1 MKQSQINIPIN
12 EKRKFKYLILPNKI
26 KCVIIQDVD
35 DIANVSVSIKAGSA
49 DEPYDCMGLA
59 HFLEHML
66 FLGTNKYKKE
76 SYYNEILNKL
86 GGSSNAYTALFETVY
101 YFNVIN
107 PLDNNTNKTNL
118 ETMLDI
124 FSQFFIDPLFN
135 EDSVEREIN
144 AIESEHKKNL
154 NEPLWIGRQ
163 IIYNLSEKKSGINR
177 FTTGTKKSLGIDS
190 NNLKPS
196 FKKLRNKM
204 IEFYNSYYCSN
215 NMCLTIQS
223 NEDIETVEKYI
234 DQYFSIIPMKK
245 AKKNNI
251 IKFNKFSKFTQEYQ
265 LIPSNDSND
274 IIYFWQVPT
283 INSFFNNKAINIVND
298 IIEYNGPN
306 NLENILKKKGLC
318 NYIYTWYLT
327 EGIYMLKVN
336 ISNLHNIENQIN
348 FINIIVANYFNNFL
362 PNLDWNKYYLY
373 EKNKYKTNYNY
384 NDIIENS
391 ELVNIISNNLH
402 YYEPKYVYSGNYLII
417 SKDNENNINSIKK
430 LVAMLHFNKV
440 NIIYST
446 HNILDKNAASKFIKD
461 KYYFNKYG
469 KINKT
474 FIKDIFIKDI
484 FIKDIKFS
492 IDIDIDFLN
501 IKPTIKTIS
510 SKFKI
515 PSKYK
520 NIWYGGTMK
529 TFEPVV
535 SGFIFIYK
543 NTLINNIDKYVC
555 TVIACNL
562 LNHYIAEIFTQQFE
576 LGYTVF
582 FSLNNDGIITISING
597 LNYKYKE
604 FFYNVLDKIK
614 NINLNKTIVDI
625 TIDKIKN
632 DFINITK
639 MSPWDYSYIL
649 INTIQYKYNYNYIN
663 LINSISNLLKL
674 NYIDIISNHIKI
686 ITNISD
692 LPSKIAIYGNI
703 LQADLPI
710 IKSTIS
716 NKIISKPSPITNI
729 TVKHPNKNEINKLI
743 MYAFPCGSAVPF
755 NPKDSSIAIILSML
769 LDQPSYQQL
778 RTINQLGYLVKSYLY
793 TNNFNFYI
801 VIKIQTDLN
810 IKFVENKIV
819 EFLDWFKKYLN
830 TLDIKIFED
839 IKKSATALV
848 KNKPT
853 SIDEYVNSYIGEIKY
868 NTYIF
873 NKSEQLIK
881 YIDKIQLLDIINLYK
896 KLVKK
901 KFIIKII

>member
-1 MKQSQINIPIN
+1 MKHSQINIPIN

-35 DIANVSVSIKAGSA
+35 DISNVSMSIKVGSA
-49 DEPYDCMGLA
+49 DESNDCMGLA

-76 SYYNEILNKL
+76 SYFNEIINNF
-86 GGSSNAYTALFETVY
+86 GGSCNAYTALFETVY
-101 YFNVIN
+101 FFNIIN
-107 PLDNNTNKTNL
+107 STHNKTKKTNL
-118 ETMLDI
+118 EIVLDI
-124 FSQFFIDPLFN
+124 FSQFFIEPLFN

-163 IIYNLSEKKSGINR
+163 IIYNLSKKNSGVNR
-177 FTTGTKKSLGIDS
+177 FTTGTKKSLGVD
-190 NNLKPS
+190 NNSASS

-204 IEFYNSYYCSN
+204 IEFYNSYYCSD

-223 NEDIETVEKYI
+223 NEDIETIEKYI

-251 IKFNKFSKFTQEYQ
+251 IPFEKFEKFTQEYQ
-265 LIPSNDSND
+265 LIPSTDSNE
-274 IIYFWQVPT
+274 IYYFWQVPS
-283 INSFFNNKAINIVND
+283 INSYFNNKVINIVND

-306 NLENILKKKGLC
+306 NLQNILKKEGLC

-327 EGIYMLKVN
+327 EGIYILKIN
-336 ISNLHNIENQIN
+336 ISNLHNIKNQIMK
-348 FINIIVANYFNNFL
+348 INIIVANYFNNFL
-362 PNLDWNKYYLY
+362 PNLDWKKYYLY
-373 EKNKYKTNYNY
+373 EKNKYETNYNY
-384 NDIIENS
+384 NDIIDNA

-402 YYEPKYVYSGNYLII
+402 YYEPINVYSGNFLII

-446 HNILDKNAASKFIKD
+446 HTILDKNAASKFIKD
-461 KYYFNKYG
+461 KYYSNKYG
-469 KINKT
+469 KLNNT
-474 FIKDIFIKDI
+474 FLDTTQYNIPI
-484 FIKDIKFS
+484 FS
-492 IDIDIDFLN
+492 IDLDINFLN
-501 IKPTIKTIS
+501 IKPIINKIS

-543 NTLINNIDKYVC
+543 KKLINNIDTQVL
-555 TVIACNL
+555 TIIACNL

-576 LGYTVF
+576 LGYTAY

-604 FFYNVLDKIK
+604 FFYSVLDKIK

-639 MSPWDYSYIL
+639 MSPWDYSYVIL
-649 INTIQYKYNYNYIN
+649 NNIQFKYSYNYIN
-663 LINSISNLLKL
+663 VIKSINNLLKL
-674 NYIDIISNHIKI
+674 NYFDIIINHIKI
-686 ITNISD
+686 ITNIST
-692 LPSKIAIYGNI
+692 LSPTTAIYGNI
-703 LQADLPI
+703 LQKDLPI
-710 IKSTIS
+710 INSTIS
-716 NKIISKPSPITNI
+716 KKLNISKPLPITNI

-743 MYAFPCGSAVPF
+743 MLMFPCGNAIPF
-755 NPKDSSIAIILSML
+755 NPKESSLVIILSML

-778 RTINQLGYLVKSYLY
+778 RTVNQLGYLVKSYLY
-793 TNNFNFYI
+793 TNQFNFYI

-810 IKFVENKIV
+810 IKLVDNKMNT
-819 EFLDWFKKYLN
+819 FLDWFKNYLN

-839 IKKSATALV
+839 IKKSAIDLL

-853 SIDEYVNSYIGEIKY
+853 SIDEYINTYVGEIKY
-868 NTYIF
+868 NTFIF

-881 YIDKIQLLDIINLYK
+881 YINKIQISDIINLY
-896 KLVKK
+896 LYLLKK
-901 KFIIKII
+901 KIIIKVI